1 MLGLVAFVA
10 INTLVFL
17 GLAVGKVV
25 PWPQPVPP
33 RLLRAVATPG
43 RSADGSKPD
52 VARTLPQR
60 GLLSLVALL
69 ARRRARVS

>member
-33 RLLRAVATPG
+33 RLLRAVATPRHG
-43 RSADGSKPD
+43 ADEGEPH
-52 VARTLPQR
+52 VARTLPQQA
-60 GLLSLVALL
+60 LLTLVSLL

>member
-1 MLGLVAFVA
+1 MLWLVAFVA

-43 RSADGSKPD
+43 HGTDAGKPH
-52 VARTLPQR
+52 VARTLPQQ
-60 GLLSLVALL
+60 GLLTLVTLL
-69 ARRRARVS
+69 ARRRAGVS

>member
-25 PWPQPVPP
+25 PWPQLVPP
-33 RLLRAVATPG
+33 KLLRAVATPG
-43 RSADGSKPD
+43 HGTDEGEPH
-52 VARTLPQR
+52 VGRTIPQQ
-60 GLLSLVALL
+60 GLLTLVALL

>member
-17 GLAVGKVV
+17 GLALGKVV
-25 PWPQPVPP
+25 PWPQLVPP

-43 RSADGSKPD
+43 HGADEGEPH
-52 VARTLPQR
+52 VARTLPQQ
-60 GLLSLVALL
+60 ALL
-69 ARRRARVS
+69 TLVSLFDRQRSGRS

>member
-25 PWPQPVPP
+25 PWPQLVPP
-33 RLLRAVATPG
+33 KLLRAVATPG
-43 RSADGSKPD
+43 HGADEGEPH
-52 VARTLPQR
+52 VARTLPQQA
-60 GLLSLVALL
+60 LLTLVSLL